1 MIHLYLKLDL
11 SLLKI
16 CSIVQYEKKILCFF
30 GKMYENLKRAYDA
43 REKQTISGQLIFACE
58 QEMKIA
64 PVHLQFFIHSKKSI
78 NLVRNV

>member
-1 MIHLYLKLDL
+1 MSRKDYIFLK
-11 SLLKI
+11 
-16 CSIVQYEKKILCFF
+16 
-30 GKMYENLKRAYDA
+30 KMYENLKRAYDA

-58 QEMKIA
+58 QQMKIA

>member
-1 MIHLYLKLDL
+1 M
-11 SLLKI
+11 
-16 CSIVQYEKKILCFF
+16 FF
-30 GKMYENLKRAYDA
+30 QMYENLKRACDA

-58 QEMKIA
+58 QQMKIA